1 MESDQARG
9 PRSPGAGTGQVKSD
23 LRATLER
30 LTALNGPAG
39 FEGPVVAA
47 LADEFGHAGASVR
60 VDHMGNVYARLPRSD
75 PAGPHLMIAAH
86 SDEIGAMVR
95 YIDPD
100 GFLRIDPLGIVAPV
114 LFVGRR
120 VDVAGHLGVVGVRP
134 VHGQTP
140 AERLQAPPFEQLYVD
155 VGATSAGEVLGMGI
169 RVGSPVSYESPLRTF
184 TNPDRLCGKAIDN
197 RLGCAV
203 LIQLFRELR
212 DREPAGTVTAV
223 AAVQEEVGLRGAT
236 VAARSVRPDYAIV
249 VDTLPVED
257 TPGAQEG
264 RICGRIGQGPV
275 LVVAASG
282 STFVNGHIGH
292 PRVGEWI
299 ERAGAS
305 CGVSVQRVSSLGYA
319 VTDAAAVH
327 LRGEGIPTGVI
338 GLPRRYSHSPVCTFD
353 INDAV
358 GAVRLLREFV
368 ADMATHGE
376 PSFLAG
382 GSS

>member
-1 MESDQARG
+1 MESSQAGG
-9 PRSPGAGTGQVKSD
+9 PRPAREQMKAE
-23 LRATLER
+23 LCATLER
-30 LTALNGPAG
+30 LTALNGPSG

-47 LADEFGHAGASVR
+47 LAAEFQDAGAHVR
-60 VDHMGNVYARLPRSD
+60 VDPMGNVYARLSQSD
-75 PAGPHLMIAAH
+75 PVSPHLMLAAH

-95 YIDPD
+95 YIDPN

-120 VDVAGHLGVVGVRP
+120 VDVAGHVGVVGVRP
-134 VHGQTP
+134 VHGQAPT
-140 AERLQAPPFEQLYVD
+140 ERLQAPPMEQLYVD
-155 VGATSAGEVLGMGI
+155 VGATTAEEVLAMGI

-197 RLGCAV
+197 RLGCSV
-203 LIQLFRELR
+203 LIHLFKALRGREL
-212 DREPAGTVTAV
+212 AGTVTAV

-249 VDTLPVED
+249 IDTLPVED

-299 ERAGAS
+299 ERAAAA
-305 CGVSVQRVSSLGYA
+305 CEVSLQRVSSLGYS

-353 INDAV
+353 INDAID
-358 GAVRLLREFV
+358 AINLLDQFV
-368 ADMATHGE
+368 TQMETHRE
-376 PSFLAG
+376 PSIVAS
-382 GSS
+382 GSW